1 MRSSGSLRVVMVF
14 LLLFSI
20 ASCGSGGQDP
30 PGQSEP
36 EVLHIAA
43 AANLSYVMPEL
54 VAGFRKEYAGYAEMD
69 IRVTKAS
76 SGSLTAQIRNSAPYG
91 LFLAAN
97 TGYPDALDADGL
109 SDGPPVVYAEGIPV
123 LVYRQGLD
131 CAAVPRCLAD
141 SSVKTIAIAHPELAP
156 YGEAAVGILKK
167 EGLFEAVEGKFVYGT
182 SITQTFQH
190 VVTAA
195 DAGFIA
201 KSLLYG
207 ESGRELEKAGRRW
220 RECSPDSYDRRGL
233 RQSMVLLKGASP
245 AARAFFDYMRG
256 STARAILEKN
266 GYTVE

>member
-1 MRSSGSLRVVMVF
+1 MYSSRLLQAITVF

-20 ASCGSGGQDP
+20 TSCRNGGKGL
-30 PGQSEP
+30 PGQVTP

-54 VAGFRKEYAGYAEMD
+54 VAGFRKEYPGYAEAD

-97 TGYPDALDADGL
+97 TGYPDALHADGL
-109 SDGPPVVYAEGIPV
+109 SEGRPVVYAEGVPV
-123 LVYRQGLD
+123 LVYRQELD
-131 CAAVPRCLAD
+131 CDVSLRCLAG
-141 SSVKTIAIAHPELAP
+141 SSVNTIAIAQPELAP
-156 YGEAAVGILKK
+156 YGEAAVEILKK
-167 EGLFEAVEGKFVYGT
+167 AGIFEAVQKKFVYGT

-190 VVTAA
+190 CVTAA

-207 ESGRELEKAGRRW
+207 ESGSELERAGRRW
-220 RECSPDSYDRRGL
+220 MELSPDSYDRKGM
-233 RQSMVLLKGASP
+233 RQAMVLLKGASP
-245 AARAFFDYMRG
+245 AAGAFFDYMQG

-266 GYTVE
+266 GYRVE